1 MRMELSHRLY
11 RSNSERMLAGVA
23 GGLADY
29 FAIDPTIVRLTW
41 ALALLATGPIALLLY
56 SVCAFVIP
64 HEPEVTTV

>member
-1 MRMELSHRLY
+1 
-11 RSNSERMLAGVA
+11 MLAGVA
-23 GGLADY
+23 GGLANY
-29 FAIDPTIVRLTW
+29 FAIDPTIIRLTW